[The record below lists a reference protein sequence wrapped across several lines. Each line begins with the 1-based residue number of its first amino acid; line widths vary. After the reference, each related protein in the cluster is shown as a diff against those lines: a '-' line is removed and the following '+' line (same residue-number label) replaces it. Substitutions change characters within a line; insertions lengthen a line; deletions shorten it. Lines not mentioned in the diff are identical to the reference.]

1 MQRRR
6 QFVDRPDAPV
16 SKRVEG
22 PRQDL
27 DGVVDFPIM
36 TDTIDAILDVSG
48 HSVVDLFA
56 GPGGLDVAATWLGL
70 PVHGIE
76 WDADANATRRNAGLD
91 TSEGDVRD
99 YGPTH
104 FAGATILTGGPPCQ
118 TFTVAGSGSG
128 RAALADLRGL
138 VVRMAEQE
146 DVTASLRLLKDER
159 SGLVLEPLR
168 WILEALR
175 AGRPFEAVVLEQV
188 QAALPVWR
196 AMEPVLTAVGYHVE
210 CAVLRTEEFGV
221 PQTRR
226 RAVLMAN
233 RLGPPQM
240 PTPTHQRY
248 QRGVPRLPAGS
259 EPRPWVSMGDALA
272 RPEPF
277 EVISNYGTGGDPSLR
292 GRRKSSEPSATVTG
306 KVSRNRV
313 VNARGEFLSRFT
325 EQEAGVLQ
333 SFPANYPWASAGW
346 AQQVGNAVPPRL
358 GAHLLAGA
366 LGHRLDPAVL
376 NTEASRPW
384 VVRDR
389 ESIDLDSVVDGQL
402 PAGVR

>member
-1 MQRRR
+1 MQQRRR
-6 QFVDRPDAPV
+6 SVDRPDASV
-16 SKRVEG
+16 SGRVG
-22 PRQDL
+22 GNRRGS
-27 DGVVDFPIM
+27 DGVVDSAIM
-36 TDTIDAILDVSG
+36 TDTIHEAFDGAG
-48 HSVVDLFA
+48 HAVVDLFA

-76 WDADANATRRNAGLD
+76 WDANANATRRNAGLD

-99 YGPTH
+99 HGPAR
-104 FAGATILTGGPPCQ
+104 FPGATILTGGPPCQ

-128 RAALADLRGL
+128 RAALTELQGL
-138 VVRMAEQE
+138 VGRMAEQE
-146 DVTASLRLLKDER
+146 DVSASLTMLEDER

-175 AGRPFEAVVLEQV
+175 EERPFEAVVLEQV

-196 AMEPVLTAVGYHVE
+196 AMEPVLTAVGYHVK

-226 RAVLMAN
+226 RAVLLAN
-233 RLGPPQM
+233 RVRPPQM

-248 QRGVPRLPAGS
+248 RRGVPRLSAGS
-259 EPRPWVSMGDALA
+259 DPRPWVSMGDVLS

-292 GRRKSSEPSATVTG
+292 GRRRSSEPAATVTG
-306 KVSRNRV
+306 KVSRNRI

-325 EQEAGVLQ
+325 EKEAGILQ
-333 SFPANYPWASAGW
+333 TFPANYPWASAGW

-366 LGHRLDPAVL
+366 LGHSLDPAALDV
-376 NTEASRPW
+376 EASRSW
-384 VVRDR
+384 VVHGR
-389 ESIDLDSVVDGQL
+389 EAVDLDAVERIQI
-402 PAGVR
+402 AIGVS

>member
-1 MQRRR
+1 MA
-6 QFVDRPDAPV
+6 DR
-16 SKRVEG
+16 
-22 PRQDL
+22 
-27 DGVVDFPIM
+27 I
-36 TDTIDAILDVSG
+36 DTELDVTG
-48 HSVVDLFA
+48 HSVMDLFA

-76 WDADANATRRNAGLD
+76 WDANANATRRNAGLA

-99 YGPTH
+99 YGPAQ
-104 FAGATILTGGPPCQ
+104 FPEATILTGGPPCQ

-128 RAALADLRGL
+128 RAALAELRRL

-146 DVTASLRLLKDER
+146 DVTASLNVLKDER

-175 AGRPFEAVVLEQV
+175 EGRPFEAVVLEQV
-188 QAALPVWR
+188 QAALPVWK
-196 AMEPVLTAVGYHVE
+196 AMEPVLAAVGYHVE

-226 RAVLMAN
+226 RAVLLAN
-233 RLGPPQM
+233 RVKPPRV

-248 QRGVPRLPAGS
+248 QRGASRLPVGS
-259 EPRPWVSMGDALA
+259 EPQPWVSMGEVLS

-292 GRRKSSEPSATVTG
+292 GRRKSSEPAATVTG
-306 KVSRNRV
+306 KVSRNRL
-313 VNARGEFLSRFT
+313 VNARGEFLSRFS

-333 SFPANYPWASAGW
+333 SFPANYPWASSGW

-358 GAHLLAGA
+358 GAHLLSGA
-366 LGHRLDPAVL
+366 LGHPLDPVVL
-376 NTEASRPW
+376 DTQASRPW
-384 VVRDR
+384 VIRDR
-389 ESIDLDSVVDGQL
+389 EAVDLDAVERSQV
-402 PAGVR
+402 AIGVS